1 VTGHVSCAA
10 VGGNQQS
17 MTIESLLWFVIVLAF
32 IGLIVGAVARVLV
45 PGPTSMSVLG
55 TIGAGI
61 AGAFIGGFVGRL
73 LFGPN
78 LSSLWSFVLS
88 VIAAIGVVYLVGGR
102 RSYGYRREP
111 DVLVYDRG
119 YDDRVLVDD
128 DRPYRSVARRRRF
141 F

>member
-1 VTGHVSCAA
+1 
-10 VGGNQQS
+10 

-32 IGLIVGAVARVLV
+32 IGLIVGAVARLFV
-45 PGPTSMSVLG
+45 PGPTPMGLLG

-78 LSSLWSFVLS
+78 LPSWLSFVLS
-88 VIAAIGVVYLVGGR
+88 VVAAVGVVWLVSGR
-102 RSYGYRREP
+102 RRTSRYGREP
-111 DVLVYDRG
+111 LVYDRG
-119 YDDRVLVDD
+119 YDDRVVVDD
-128 DRPYRSVARRRRF
+128 DRSYRPLARRRRF

>member
-1 VTGHVSCAA
+1 
-10 VGGNQQS
+10 
-17 MTIESLLWFVIVLAF
+17 MTVESLVAFVIVLAI

-61 AGAFIGGFVGRL
+61 AGAFIGGFIGRL

-78 LSSLWSFVLS
+78 LSNGWSFVLS
-88 VIAAIGVVYLVGGR
+88 VLAAIGVVWLVGGR
-102 RSYGYRREP
+102 SRSYRYTREP
-111 DVLVYDRG
+111 DTVVYDSG
-119 YDDRVLVDD
+119 YD
-128 DRPYRSVARRRRF
+128 RPRRRF